1 MGVFVALQ
9 VRMSLSIDEN
19 EDVLQYWIND
29 EERRRLDVSR
39 SVRSFEVCHE
49 GVVTSRPNGPRC
61 VFDGS
66 AASRS
71 RFRRAP
77 WFGDL
82 GTIGNV
88 SWVKKACKLD

>member
-1 MGVFVALQ
+1 MAVFVALQ

-29 EERRRLDVSR
+29 EERRRR
-39 SVRSFEVCHE
+39 
-49 GVVTSRPNGPRC
+49 VVTSRPNGPRC
-61 VFDGS
+61 VARRKRCELDGR
-66 AASRS
+66 AEA
-71 RFRRAP
+71 RAP

>member
-61 VFDGS
+61 VSTEALLPGRASVEPRGLETWGPLATFHGS
-66 AASRS
+66 R
-71 RFRRAP
+71 
-77 WFGDL
+77 
-82 GTIGNV
+82 
-88 SWVKKACKLD
+88 KLVN